1 MRKILVLIFLFSA
14 LSGEEMWSENGPG
27 FNSGTNGSGIHWHYG
42 RFPAETHGWVAE
54 GRFYDLKGDNE
65 VPAYDPV
72 YGTVTTAGGISLVML
87 TFEGGLMYFPFADK
101 IANNFSPYVAVMAGP
116 NIILDAPETGSFTE
130 RWGQTETS
138 FGLAVFLGAGIS
150 FYISHQTVFGFS
162 AGYDFLKLPKT
173 IDGKNDYSGFLIK
186 LTYSRRK

>member
-1 MRKILVLIFLFSA
+1 MRKTLVIIFLFSA
-14 LSGEEMWSENGPG
+14 LSGEEMWSENGLG

-87 TFEGGLMYFPFADK
+87 T
-101 IANNFSPYVAVMAGP
+101 
-116 NIILDAPETGSFTE
+116 
-130 RWGQTETS
+130 
-138 FGLAVFLGAGIS
+138 
-150 FYISHQTVFGFS
+150 
-162 AGYDFLKLPKT
+162 
-173 IDGKNDYSGFLIK
+173 
-186 LTYSRRK
+186 

>member
-1 MRKILVLIFLFSA
+1 
-14 LSGEEMWSENGPG
+14 MWSENGLG

-65 VPAYDPV
+65 VPAWDQISQ
-72 YGTVTTAGGISLVML
+72 TMTTAGGISLVML
-87 TFEGGLMYFPFADK
+87 TFEGGAMYFPFAGK
-101 IANNFSPYVAVMAGP
+101 IANNFSPFVTFMAGP

-130 RWGQTETS
+130 RWGQAETS

-150 FYISHQTVFGFS
+150 FYISHQTVFEFS
-162 AGYDFLKLPKT
+162 AGWDYLKLPKT

-186 LTYSRRK
+186 LTFSRR